1 MEKRLKQK
9 TRQYADAVKDFE
21 NTLSI
26 DLELYPE
33 NVADGLKS
41 GRVQKFEVC
50 IELLWKTLK
59 SHLWEVNGIDAR
71 SPKIVVKEIF
81 GLGDITPEEY
91 EGVIE
96 MLDDRNR
103 LSHIYDKDQ
112 FEKIYSRVITRLPL
126 FRRILNY
133 IQSEYEKNRL
143 DFNETE
149 QRKHQVDR

>member
-1 MEKRLKQK
+1 MEKRLKHR
-9 TRQYADAVKDFE
+9 TGQYADAVKDFE

-33 NVADGLKS
+33 IVADGLKS

-59 SHLWEVNGIDAR
+59 SYLWEFNGIDAR

-81 GLGDITPEEY
+81 ALGDITHGEY
-91 EGVIE
+91 EDVVE

-126 FRRILNY
+126 FKRILSY
-133 IQSEYEKNRL
+133 VQSDK
-143 DFNETE
+143 T
-149 QRKHQVDR
+149 